1 MRHLS
6 QSLIVALSLVLV
18 INGCGPATSSTDTP
32 KITVSGVVVK
42 NSDDLPL
49 NNVIVRQ
56 MQPVPEQYTV
66 TNAEGAYSLEVPVD
80 SLVPIRLSFILEG
93 YTTREVTVTGVPGR
107 DVTVPI
113 QRLRAEGD
121 SPDDPG
127 NGGTPPPP
135 STSGTAAS
143 ISVGAVSRTEI
154 VVKETGGFQ
163 QSEITFVV
171 TDSVGVPLDANN
183 FTQVQF
189 ILGGSPGG
197 GEVVNPATATTNA
210 SGTVKTTLTS
220 GTVSGVAQVIAEITK
235 PGGEVIRSRPVNVVI
250 RSGLPS
256 EDHFSVASERLNYP
270 GYNIFGLENTIT
282 AFVGDRYGNFVP
294 PGTSVY
300 FTTDGGLI
308 EGAAQTDNLGKAS
321 ARLVSALPRPNHP
334 TLGPGFAIVTART
347 VSETNAT
354 IEKSAVVLFS
364 GIPTISASPSVV
376 NVPNGGSQTIQ
387 FTVSDQN
394 GNPLAG
400 GTSINVEVQGE
411 NMRVIGDVNVTMP
424 DTQVRGQGTTQF
436 QFTITDDEPDEENP
450 EQVQVTIK
458 ADGPNGIATLT
469 LTGITRKAIPD

>member
-6 QSLIVALSLVLV
+6 QSLIVALALVLV

-32 KITVSGVVVK
+32 KITVSGVVLK

-80 SLVPIRLSFILEG
+80 SLVSIRLSFILEG

-113 QRLRAEGD
+113 QKLRAEGD

-143 ISVGAVSRTEI
+143 ISVGTVSRTEI

-220 GTVSGVAQVIAEITK
+220 GTVSGVAQVIAQITK

-256 EDHFSVASERLNYP
+256 ADHFSVAPAKLNYP
-270 GYNIFGLENTIT
+270 GYDIFGLENSIT
-282 AFVGDRYGNFVP
+282 AFVGDRYSNFVS
-294 PGTSVY
+294 PGTAVY

-308 EGAAQTDNLGKAS
+308 EGAALTNEEGRATTTLM
-321 ARLVSALPRPNHP
+321 SALPRPNHV
-334 TLGPGFAIVTART
+334 TLGSGFALVRART
-347 VSETNAT
+347 VSNDNVT
-354 IEKSAVVLFS
+354 IETSTIVLLS
-364 GIPTISASPSVV
+364 GTPSISINPSVV
-376 NVPNGGSQTIQ
+376 NVPHGGSQSFQ

-394 GNPLAG
+394 GNPLAAE
-400 GTSINVEVQGE
+400 TNIRVKVEGE
-411 NMRVIGDVNVTMP
+411 NMRVIGDVDLTLL
-424 DTQVRGQGTTQF
+424 DTQARGQGTTEF
-436 QFTITDDEPDEENP
+436 QFTITDDDDEVEKTEP
-450 EQVQVTIK
+450 VQVTITTE
-458 ADGPNGIATLT
+458 GPNGKATLT
-469 LTGITRKAIPD
+469 ITGITRKAIPD